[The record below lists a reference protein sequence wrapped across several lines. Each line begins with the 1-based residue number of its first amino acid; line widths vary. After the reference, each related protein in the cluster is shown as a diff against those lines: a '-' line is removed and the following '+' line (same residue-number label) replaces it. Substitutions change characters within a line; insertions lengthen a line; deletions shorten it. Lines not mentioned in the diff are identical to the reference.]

1 MPHIPGHNRPFTSFL
16 TQGMQNTN
24 RNINTMNQPGFG
36 QNIMGQQGRGF
47 YEGPGGGIGEPGGST
62 GPGGLYTPGFG
73 MGTINPADQQG
84 EGYISPFSKDPY
96 YRNLLADDLS
106 QMDFSQGSGQSIP
119 KGPPGGE
126 GFYIQPPAGA
136 GAGIVDINP
145 GGDFFV
151 GGGGQVGMDS
161 LNPDIKDD
169 FMMGQ
174 EQGMPTEQLPQGFQ
188 WQFINNEWIPVP
200 ESDYTYDPETG
211 GFAPVGEDPRVPIPG
226 GGFTPD
232 QPELGNQVEI
242 PNYLQ
247 EQQQTPPFT
256 GSLTDM
262 YLAKPYMQDTYGE
275 GWEWQF
281 DEATGEYVQQFTDPS
296 TGGGFDFGGMSTA
309 MDPSLS
315 GSNSIFDP
323 SLGGMTENIGQNL
336 EEYEFQQMVEQY
348 LEQNDP
354 SQLNLGGLNLG
365 MDFDPGFTI
374 GEGGEIGLGTPP
386 QGQNFGAGAIL
397 TGNIASQLATGA
409 APEFTGGGGQGGQ
422 QARRLYY
429 PGTSGGFAGVG
440 SGIKPGSFQD
450 LLSRR

>member
-47 YEGPGGGIGEPGGST
+47 YESIGGGIGEPGGST

-73 MGTINPADQQG
+73 MGTINPADQEG

-106 QMDFSQGSGQSIP
+106 QMDFSPISGQSTP

-126 GFYIQPPAGA
+126 GFYIQPPEGA

-174 EQGMPTEQLPQGFQ
+174 EQGMPNEQPPPGFQ
-188 WQFINNEWIPVP
+188 WQFINNEWIPIP

-211 GFAPVGEDPRVPIPG
+211 GFVPVGEDPRVPIPG
-226 GGFTPD
+226 GGFAPD
-232 QPELGNQVEI
+232 QPELGNQVDL

-247 EQQQTPPFT
+247 EQQDPIDY
-256 GSLTDM
+256 GGLTNM
-262 YLAKPYMQDTYGE
+262 YLAKPYLQDTYGE

-281 DEATGEYVQQFTDPS
+281 DEATGEWSQQFTDPGNFS
-296 TGGGFDFGGMSTA
+296 IDFTSGLSLGDLPHSQNIHHNTYGQTSVWDTG
-309 MDPSLS
+309 
-315 GSNSIFDP
+315 
-323 SLGGMTENIGQNL
+323 LGGMTENIGQNL
-336 EEYEFQQMVEQY
+336 EEYEYQQMVEQY
-348 LEQNDP
+348 LETDP
-354 SQLNLGGLNLG
+354 LQLNLGGLNLG
-365 MDFDPGFTI
+365 GAFNT
-374 GEGGEIGLGTPP
+374 GLG
-386 QGQNFGAGAIL
+386 NL
-397 TGNIASQLATGA
+397 TGNLGLQLATGA